1 MILFMD
7 VIGLQSCS
15 EPLGG
20 LSESGAFDE
29 QLSMAKGTRHRTLF
43 RTIQWLDRRL
53 ANGSFFD

>member
-20 LSESGAFDE
+20 LSESGAFD
-29 QLSMAKGTRHRTLF
+29 
-43 RTIQWLDRRL
+43 
-53 ANGSFFD
+53 